1 MREQTGSEEWMTK
14 AEIAAHLK
22 CTPRYINT
30 LMRRGILPYLKTRG
44 LLRFNPEDCS
54 LALTRFKTRSRYGL
68 DGRATEPTVPIIYS
82 AKLALPAAISK
93 CPTSE
98 EQPNASVAT
107 QSICAKA
114 FDSPEKAKRYLDEMI
129 QPAVENTRLHNQAPI
144 TVIILQSAPGT

>member
-1 MREQTGSEEWMTK
+1 MTEQNGCENWLTK
-14 AEIAAHLK
+14 TEIAAHLK

-68 DGRATEPTVPIIYS
+68 DGKSTGPNAPVIVS
-82 AKLALPAAISK
+82 AKVALPAGILERT
-93 CPTSE
+93 TSE
-98 EQPNASVAT
+98 ARSNTSLTA

-114 FDSPEKAKRYLDEMI
+114 FDSPEKAKQYLEELIEPTKD
-129 QPAVENTRLHNQAPI
+129 ATTHGKAPI
-144 TVIILQSAPGT
+144 TVIILQSTPGS